1 MPDLEAP
8 PRDDVSGN
16 PEASLPPN
24 NGGMSGCALAAI
36 GCAVFSLVLIC
47 IGLAGVYWLTQNA
60 RGIAANMVT
69 PAIQEVVSQMEIPVN
84 QKKQIS
90 ARIEQLGEDF
100 KNQKIGVDDLSSVL
114 AGLAESP
121 LARAAAAIWFTDD
134 YIAKSGLT
142 ADEKSEAKVTS
153 KRFATALLDK
163 SVSDKDA
170 NEVFDLVCE
179 EAANGQTVFKP
190 TLTDPELRE
199 LVGKMKKAADNADVP
214 SNVPEINFASEFDAV
229 VRKSLATDPK
239 AKSAASTSP
248 DSEMKGGKDSSQAD
262 EINDSITS
270 P

>member
-1 MPDLEAP
+1 MPDLDDT

-16 PEASLPPN
+16 PEASLPPS
-24 NGGMSGCALAAI
+24 NGGKMGCALAAL
-36 GCAVFSLVLIC
+36 GCAVFFVVLIC

-69 PAIQEVVSQMEIPVN
+69 PAIQEVVSQMEIPAD

-90 ARIEQLGEDF
+90 ARIEQLGDDF

-142 ADEKSEAKVTS
+142 AEEKSEAKVTS

-170 NEVFDLVCE
+170 NEVFDLVSE
-179 EAANGQTVFKP
+179 ESANGQTVFKA

-199 LVGKMKKAADNADVP
+199 LLDKMKKAADDADVP

-229 VRKSLATDPK
+229 VDKCLETDKK
-239 AKSAASTSP
+239 ATSP
-248 DSEMKGGKDSSQAD
+248 GNTSSE
-262 EINDSITS
+262 
-270 P
+270 

>member
-1 MPDLEAP
+1 MPDLEDP

-69 PAIQEVVSQMEIPVN
+69 PAIQEVVSQMEIPAD

-90 ARIEQLGEDF
+90 ARIEQLGDDF

-170 NEVFDLVCE
+170 NAVFDLVSE
-179 EAANGQTVFKP
+179 GSANGQTVFKP

-199 LVGKMKKAADNADVP
+199 LLDKMKMAADDADVP

-229 VRKSLATDPK
+229 VDKSLATEAK
-239 AKSAASTSP
+239 ATSP
-248 DSEMKGGKDSSQAD
+248 GK
-262 EINDSITS
+262 TS
-270 P
+270 PE